1 MVASRTACCIL
12 ISLFQIPGE
21 LCCLFAYLYLQID
34 TLDYGFYARDCFR
47 VDMDRNGHITAYEL
61 GKALSN
67 GKCCN
72 LCLFD
77 LIVSLVLFRV
87 ARQHIQKYR
96 TSHRYIYIYI
106 YIKHYN
112 N

>member
-1 MVASRTACCIL
+1 MVASRTACIL

-34 TLDYGFYARDCFR
+34 TLDYGFYALDCFR

-72 LCLFD
+72 LCLFE
-77 LIVSLVLFRV
+77 LIVSLVLLHFTEVQCTETRLL
-87 ARQHIQKYR
+87 AGL
-96 TSHRYIYIYI
+96 SA
-106 YIKHYN
+106 N
-112 N
+112 ENA